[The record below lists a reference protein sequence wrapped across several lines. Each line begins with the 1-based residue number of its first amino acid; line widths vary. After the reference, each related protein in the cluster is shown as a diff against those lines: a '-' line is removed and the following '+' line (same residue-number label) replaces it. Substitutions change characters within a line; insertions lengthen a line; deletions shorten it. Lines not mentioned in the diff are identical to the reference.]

1 MKREWNDPTIEPIT
15 SLAEAAN
22 SFYLSTDGFKKGSLK
37 P

>member
-22 SFYLSTDGFKKGSLK
+22 SFFSLKDGFKKGSK
-37 P
+37 KD